1 MASPILDPKDG
12 RVEDLRILEAE
23 PHITLVGESGGHPS
37 WIASS
42 IQAGLPAASGARL
55 KI

>member
-1 MASPILDPKDG
+1 MISAEPRITMASPILDPKDG
-12 RVEDLRILEAE
+12 RVEDLWILEAE

-42 IQAGLPAASGARL
+42 IGS
-55 KI
+55 